1 MRDLISTQRPVQRD
15 DISDRRYAGRQSAGV
30 SGARSPWL
38 VMVGGRQATQHVA
51 WIGEWILVVALTRD
65 DERVDEEPV
74 LLPDRG
80 GPDSKRRFEC
90 LVVTGTTIV

>member
-38 VMVGGRQATQHVA
+38 VMVGGRQATQHV
-51 WIGEWILVVALTRD
+51 G
-65 DERVDEEPV
+65 
-74 LLPDRG
+74 
-80 GPDSKRRFEC
+80 KRRFEC